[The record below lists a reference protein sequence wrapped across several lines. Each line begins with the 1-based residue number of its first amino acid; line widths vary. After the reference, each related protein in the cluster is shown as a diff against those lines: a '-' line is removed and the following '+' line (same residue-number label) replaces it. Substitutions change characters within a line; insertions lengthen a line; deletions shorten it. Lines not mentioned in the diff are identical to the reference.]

1 MSGQH
6 TVGIVLFSHSAG
18 LAAGAV
24 ELVSQIVGGAPF
36 LVGVGGTDDGRL
48 GTSSTKLERAID
60 QVSSGNGV
68 VVIPD
73 LGSAVLTAR
82 LHLAER
88 ASGDP
93 VVLLDAPFVEG
104 ALAAAATVLG
114 GADLDAVQRAV
125 EQSRD
130 ARKL

>member
-1 MSGQH
+1 MNGSH
-6 TVGIVLFSHSAG
+6 AVGIVLFSHSAG

-24 ELVSQIVGGAPF
+24 DLVSQIVGGAPF

-48 GTSSTKLERAID
+48 GTSSAKLERAIAE
-60 QVSSGNGV
+60 VSTGDGV

-82 LHLAER
+82 LHLTER
-88 ASGDP
+88 PSGES
-93 VVLLDAPFVEG
+93 VVLLDCPFVEG
-104 ALAAAATVLG
+104 ALAAAAAVLG
-114 GADLDAVQRAV
+114 GADLDAVHRAV
-125 EQSRD
+125 EQARD

>member
-1 MSGQH
+1 MSGLP
-6 TVGIVLFSHSAG
+6 TVGIVLFSHSAV
-18 LAAGAV
+18 LAAGAI
-24 ELVSQIVGGAPF
+24 ELISQIVGGAPF
-36 LVGVGGTDDGRL
+36 LVGVGGTDDGRI
-48 GTSSTKLERAID
+48 GTSVAKLERAID
-60 QVSSGNGV
+60 QVSSGDGV

-88 ASGDP
+88 ARGEP
-93 VVLLDAPFVEG
+93 VALLDCPFVEG

-114 GADLDAVQRAV
+114 GADLDAVQQAV
-125 EQSRD
+125 EQARD